1 MRQDA
6 RAQAA
11 ATAHPVFRIVR
22 ERAVHPV
29 AGTAFL
35 RAKEPHSLDLK
46 FLADE
51 PVQVDSS
58 RENVAA
64 HRRWMVTVKTQIAA
78 QGGKHFHGEKGDL
91 PLVVGFEIEE
101 SIPLQSATCN
111 ALDPVDLQ
119 DRVLSRRL
127 AVMSKIIVTRRQEQM
142 GDMDHDERVFW
153 RLLNEVPGGQSR
165 CRLKS
170 LRLAS
175 HDSHRLYG
183 VFETHPLL
191 FGHDQAHECTNP
203 DSRLELTQC
212 EQRFEIVP
220 PIASQ
225 AAV

>member
-11 ATAHPVFRIVR
+11 ATAHPVFCTVR

-35 RAKEPHSLDLK
+35 RAKEPYSLDLE

-78 QGGKHFHGEKGDL
+78 QGSKHFHGEKGDL
-91 PLVVGFEIEE
+91 PLVVGLEIEE

-127 AVMSKIIVTRRQEQM
+127 AVMSEVIVTRRQEQM
-142 GDMDHDERVFW
+142 GDMDHGEGVFW
-153 RLLNEVPGGQSR
+153 RRLNEVSGGQGS

-170 LRLAS
+170 LGLAS
-175 HDSHRLYG
+175 HDGHRLHRML
-183 VFETHPLL
+183 ETHSVL
-191 FGHDQAHECTNP
+191 FGHYQSHECANAG
-203 DSRLELTQC
+203 SRLGIPKC
-212 EQRFEIVP
+212 
-220 PIASQ
+220 
-225 AAV
+225 